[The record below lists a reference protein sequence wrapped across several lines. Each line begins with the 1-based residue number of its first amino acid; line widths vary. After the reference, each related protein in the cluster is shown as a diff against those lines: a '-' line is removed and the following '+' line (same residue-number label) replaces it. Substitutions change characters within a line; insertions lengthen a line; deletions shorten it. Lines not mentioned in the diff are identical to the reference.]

1 MDEWIPLVEEKPG
14 PNRFIRL
21 KGFNRSRPYEELI
34 SPTVYVDGDG
44 LFASSQDVQDTHWKY
59 VPV

>member
-1 MDEWIPLVEEKPG
+1 MDDWIPFVEEKPG
-14 PNRFIRL
+14 RNRFIRL

-34 SPTVYVDGDG
+34 SPSIYVDEEGV
-44 LFASSQDVQDTHWKY
+44 FPSSPDVQDTHWKY